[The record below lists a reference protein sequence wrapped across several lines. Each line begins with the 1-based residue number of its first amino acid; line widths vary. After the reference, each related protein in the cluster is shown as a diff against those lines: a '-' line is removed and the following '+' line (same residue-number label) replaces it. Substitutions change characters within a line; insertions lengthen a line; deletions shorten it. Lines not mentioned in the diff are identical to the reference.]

1 MKKSIFYFLYISII
15 LILVLII
22 LLFVT
27 NFTLTR
33 FVPDNLINLRI
44 HQPNS
49 EFIQELSQSVIKSS
63 NDSIEIKQYIIKTG
77 EHGEIIEQSVEKFLN
92 TSCLLVHQLLN
103 RN

>member
-1 MKKSIFYFLYISII
+1 MKKSIFYFYISII

-49 EFIQELSQSVIKSS
+49 EFIQELSQSVIKS
-63 NDSIEIKQYIIKTG
+63 KQ
-77 EHGEIIEQSVEKFLN
+77 
-92 TSCLLVHQLLN
+92 
-103 RN
+103 